1 MRVWASPDGHDGRGT
16 FILCWTDSQ
25 QQYACEMRLGERL
38 CKYDNLDE
46 KSRFPETGKWL
57 DDRPTDSGWR

>member
-1 MRVWASPDGHDGRGT
+1 
-16 FILCWTDSQ
+16 
-25 QQYACEMRLGERL
+25 MRLGERL